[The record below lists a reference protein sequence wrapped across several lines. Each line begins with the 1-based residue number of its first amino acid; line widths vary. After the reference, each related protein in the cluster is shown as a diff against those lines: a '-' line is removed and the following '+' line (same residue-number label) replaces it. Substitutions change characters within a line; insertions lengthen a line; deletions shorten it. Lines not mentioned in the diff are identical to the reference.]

1 MRRAPALAL
10 LALSAC
16 TSGEAATCPGQ
27 PVGTFRFEV
36 VGTYHPPDDPA
47 PALFCEKAAT
57 ADSSVVGTFTATLS
71 SEPALGTAALCVAGA
86 GRLAQPYFGR
96 VEAGTYVLTAAGGLG
111 VLDACGANCTAQATL
126 RVEGTVAAG
135 GFVGTLTETFQD
147 PQGACGAC
155 AFPCE
160 KTYPLTGAP

>member
-1 MRRAPALAL
+1 MRRAAALAL
-10 LALSAC
+10 LALCAC

-36 VGTYHPPDDPA
+36 AGTYYDPQG
-47 PALFCEKAAT
+47 PARPLFCERAAN
-57 ADSSVVGTFTATLS
+57 ADSTVVGTFTATLS

-86 GRLAQPYFGR
+86 GKLAQPYFGR
-96 VEAGTYVLTAAGGLG
+96 VEAGTYVLTADGGLG
-111 VLDACGANCTAQATL
+111 VLDACGANCAAAATL
-126 RVEGTVAAG
+126 RIEGTVTAG
-135 GFVGTLTETFQD
+135 GFVGTLTESFQD

-160 KTYPLTGAP
+160 KTYPLSGAP